1 MTNLMQ
7 KFINVRKCLAWLVV
21 IDYCLIGFYVYLV
34 TSLLYVDV
42 FIIGI
47 LLALYNILLV
57 TFVVHQPAG
66 FLSFERDKHLV
77 IPICFATFLGCSIV
91 VLTLFW

>member
-66 FLSFERDKHLV
+66 FLSLSE
-77 IPICFATFLGCSIV
+77 TSILSFPSVLPRFWV
-91 VLTLFW
+91 VVSLS